1 MTIFL
6 YGSGQYELRR
16 NIAQMMAAY
25 AQKNGSDMGIERI
38 EGATVKYDQLAA
50 ALAAVPFLAS
60 SRLVIIDDLLTNK
73 AVAERMASLLEL
85 IPKTTVAVFAER
97 EVDGRTTSFKV
108 LKTAD
113 KVVKFDPL
121 TGPRLLSFIK
131 SEVMKLGGTIDH
143 NVARLLAD
151 KAHEDQWRLVGEIQ
165 KLVAYDPHVTV
176 ENVELLVASSI
187 ERTIFELVEAVV
199 AGRVAVAQEAL
210 QALRAARENDVYIL
224 TMIQWQLRNVL
235 LVKLAPATMSP
246 AEVASATGMNSFVA
260 SKAAVMAARLTEST
274 IKMLFSDSIEAE
286 YQIKTGQR
294 PADVA
299 VDLLVVKI
307 SNAARIA

>member
-1 MTIFL
+1 L
-6 YGSGQYELRR
+6 QQVR
-16 NIAQMMAAY
+16 
-25 AQKNGSDMGIERI
+25 
-38 EGATVKYDQLAA
+38 
-50 ALAAVPFLAS
+50 
-60 SRLVIIDDLLTNK
+60 
-73 AVAERMASLLEL
+73 
-85 IPKTTVAVFAER
+85 
-97 EVDGRTTSFKV
+97 
-108 LKTAD
+108 
-113 KVVKFDPL
+113 
-121 TGPRLLSFIK
+121 
-131 SEVMKLGGTIDH
+131 
-143 NVARLLAD
+143 RLLAD